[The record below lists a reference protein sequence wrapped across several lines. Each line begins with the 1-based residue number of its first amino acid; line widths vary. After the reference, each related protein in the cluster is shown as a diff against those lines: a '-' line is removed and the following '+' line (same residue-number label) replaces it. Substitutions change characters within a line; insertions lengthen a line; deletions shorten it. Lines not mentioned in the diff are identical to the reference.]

1 MFVLGL
7 ILPFEVFGFVFG
19 DGRRVFLPL
28 STLGRRAAG
37 GPCREDGFDDDIVDV
52 GCLRADEAAPGRD
65 CSSSDPDWDAVE
77 DVPRVV
83 CGVLKVLERVFG
95 RCGAGG
101 AVIGFVR
108 FKCGGGL
115 NIDGCRL

>member
-37 GPCREDGFDDDIVDV
+37 GPCREDGFDDDLVEV

-65 CSSSDPDWDAVE
+65 FSSSDPDWDAVE
-77 DVPRVV
+77 DVPSVV
-83 CGVLKVLERVFG
+83 CGVLKVLERVLG

-101 AVIGFVR
+101 AAMGFVR

-115 NIDGCRL
+115 NIDGCRR